1 MTSQIQKIIFISMCF
16 WLKYSSGNYF
26 PEYLNSKR
34 EGLFIGEKS
43 GFNEKEKV

>member
-1 MTSQIQKIIFISMCF
+1 MCF

-34 EGLFIGEKS
+34 EGFIGEKS
-43 GFNEKEKV
+43 GFNEKERV